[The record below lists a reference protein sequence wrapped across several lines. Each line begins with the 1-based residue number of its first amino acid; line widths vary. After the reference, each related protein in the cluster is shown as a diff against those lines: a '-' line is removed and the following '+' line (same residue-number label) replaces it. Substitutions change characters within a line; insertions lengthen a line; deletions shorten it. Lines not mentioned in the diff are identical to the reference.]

1 MEGENPAG
9 LRSGAAM
16 LWADWTHRLWGCDFL
31 ASDVCALMCEAGPE
45 AAASLLGNRAEAQE
59 ILGLCHWLVLCPGSS
74 GGQSS
79 VSRWLWA
86 QEFCR
91 QSIYLL
97 GLRPLSTGAF
107 RLLGGARS
115 WL

>member
-31 ASDVCALMCEAGPE
+31 ASDVCPLMCEAGPE

-59 ILGLCHWLVLCPGSS
+59 ILGLCLPTGWCCVLGPLVGRALSQGGS
-74 GGQSS
+74 GLKSS
-79 VSRWLWA
+79 VGSPFTCLA
-86 QEFCR
+86 
-91 QSIYLL
+91 
-97 GLRPLSTGAF
+97 
-107 RLLGGARS
+107 
-115 WL
+115 